1 MLGFVTRRLVM
12 MLPLLILV
20 SIISFTIM
28 QLPPGSYI
36 DSYIATM
43 QSGTVRIEQY
53 EIDQIIERYGLN
65 QPAYVQYFKWM
76 TGIFTKG
83 DFGRSF
89 QWNRPV
95 GAILRERLPMTI
107 VLSFSTMV
115 FVWIIAVPIGIY
127 SAIHQYSVFDY
138 IWTFVGFIGLSVP
151 NFLFA
156 LVMMWVVY
164 IWFGL
169 AVTGL
174 FSPEYVNA
182 AWSFAKLIDML
193 KHVWLPLIVIG
204 AAGTAGII
212 RVMRATLLDEL
223 RKQYVVTARA
233 KGLREKNLLFKYPI
247 RVAINPLISTIGWI
261 LPMMISGE
269 IIVSIVLNLQ
279 TVGPVFLTAILSQDM
294 YLAGSIVMLISGL
307 TVLGTFISDLLLAAL
322 DPRIRYGERT

>member
-1 MLGFVTRRLVM
+1 MLAFVTRRLMM
-12 MLPLLILV
+12 MLPLLFLV
-20 SIISFTIM
+20 SIISFTVM

-36 DSYIATM
+36 DAYIARM
-43 QSGTVRIEQY
+43 QSATVRIEQY
-53 EIDQIIERYGLN
+53 EIDQIIARYGLD
-65 QPAYVQYFKWM
+65 QPAYVQYLKWM
-76 TGIFTKG
+76 GGIFTRG

-95 GAILRERLPMTI
+95 AEILSERLPITI
-107 VLSFSTMV
+107 MLSLCTML

-138 IWTFVGFIGLSVP
+138 IWTFIGFIGLSIP

-182 AWSFAKLIDML
+182 AWSFARFIDML
-193 KHVWLPLIVIG
+193 KHVWLPMIVIG

-223 RKQYVVTARA
+223 RKQYVITARA
-233 KGLREKNLLFKYPI
+233 KGLRENKLLYKYPI
-247 RVAINPLISTIGWI
+247 RVAINPLVSTIGWI
-261 LPMMISGE
+261 LPMLISGE

-294 YLAGSIVMLISGL
+294 YLAGSIVMMISGL
-307 TVLGTFISDLLLAAL
+307 TVIGTFISDLLLAAL

>member
-127 SAIHQYSVFDY
+127 SATHQYSVFDY

>member
-1 MLGFVTRRLVM
+1 MFAFVTRRLVM
-12 MLPLLILV
+12 MPPLLLMI
-20 SIISFTIM
+20 SIISFVIM

-36 DSYIATM
+36 DSYIAQM
-43 QSGTVRIEQY
+43 QSATVQIEQH
-53 EIDQIIERYGLN
+53 EIDQIIQRYGLDK
-65 QPAYVQYFKWM
+65 PAYVQYLKWM
-76 TGIFTKG
+76 TGIITRG

-95 GAILRERLPMTI
+95 AEILKERLPRTI
-107 VLSFSTMV
+107 MLSFATMV
-115 FVWIIAVPIGIY
+115 FVWILAVPIGIY
-127 SAIHQYSVFDY
+127 SAIHQYSIFDY
-138 IWTFVGFIGLSVP
+138 IWTFIGFIGLAIP

-156 LVMMWVVY
+156 LVMMWLVY

-193 KHVWLPLIVIG
+193 KHVWLPLVVIG

-223 RKQYVVTARA
+223 RKQYVITARA

-247 RVAINPLISTIGWI
+247 RVAINPLVSTIGWI
-261 LPMMISGE
+261 LPMLLSGE

-279 TVGPVFLTAILSQDM
+279 TVGPAFLSAILSQDM
-294 YLAGSIVMLISGL
+294 YLAGSIVMMISML
-307 TVLGTFISDLLLAAL
+307 TIIGTFISDLLLAAL